1 VNISARCAP
10 GSHPCD
16 LSKTSATTALKAES
30 QQREILMFIGHYGVA
45 FAAKPFQRPIPL
57 WLLFIAVQWLDV
69 MWSVLVMLGIEKL
82 RIVKGFTEANSMDLY
97 YMPYT
102 HGLLGA
108 LALSVALGGIA
119 ILFLRDRKAATFAV
133 ITGAVF
139 SHWLLDLIVHVPD
152 LPLFGDSMKVG
163 FGLWRH
169 VWLSLP
175 LELATLYAGAVVY
188 TRYAPSEGRFGDLAL
203 WTYVAAL
210 TGVQFYGQ
218 FGADPAA
225 PVAQAQLALFAY
237 LALAAVAALVDRARG
252 PVTRPQDKS
261 VSKTKLLEGH
271 PISA

>member
-1 VNISARCAP
+1 
-10 GSHPCD
+10 
-16 LSKTSATTALKAES
+16 
-30 QQREILMFIGHYGVA
+30 MFIGHYGVA
-45 FAAKPFQRPIPL
+45 FAAKPVRKSVPL

-69 MWSVLVMLGIEKL
+69 VWSVLVMLGVEKL

-108 LALSVALGGIA
+108 LTLSVALGGVA
-119 ILFLRDRKAATFAV
+119 ILFLRDRKVATFTVMA
-133 ITGAVF
+133 GAVF

-175 LELATLYAGAVVY
+175 LELVTLYAGAAVY
-188 TRYAPSEGRFGDLAL
+188 ARYAPTETRFGDLAL
-203 WTYVAAL
+203 WAYVAAL
-210 TGVQFYGQ
+210 TGVQLYGQ

-225 PVAQAQLALFAY
+225 PIAQAQLALFAY
-237 LALAAVAALVDRARG
+237 LALAGTAVLVDRARDPSG
-252 PVTRPQDKS
+252 RRQGKPVS
-261 VSKTKLLEGH
+261 NTKALEGH